1 MDSIVYV
8 SRNKKAG
15 FSIQKVF
22 NTIINSPNNLNHILY
37 EVPCFRAN
45 LKSILRN
52 LKFVFSK
59 RDKNK
64 IYHIT
69 GDIHYCILALIGCK
83 TVLTVHDLV
92 LLEKETNKLKKTIYF
107 TFWYYLPIK
116 LATKVVCISHKT
128 KAEILKRINKL
139 DIEVITNPVGVN
151 FRENKK
157 EFNSNEPRILH
168 IGTGWNKNLSNVI
181 RAVKGV
187 SCHLRVIGNVD
198 NSDLLLLKEN
208 KINYSCGVN
217 LSDNEILE
225 EYKKADI
232 ISFPS
237 FFEGFGM
244 PIIEGQTIGRAVLT
258 SNISPMKE
266 IGNDSAQLVNPESVE
281 SIKLGFLE
289 LINNKEYRE
298 SLISKGLDNVKK
310 YSLEKVVTQYK
321 NIYNQISR

>member
-1 MDSIVYV
+1 MNKLTYF

-15 FSIQKVF
+15 FSIQKIFNGIIF
-22 NTIINSPNNLNHILY
+22 NTNNLDCNY
-37 EVPCFRAN
+37 FEVPYYSASI
-45 LKSILRN
+45 KSVFKNIY
-52 LKFVFSK
+52 FVF
-59 RDKNK
+59 KNRNRSFVN
-64 IYHIT
+64 HIT

-92 LLEKETNKLKKTIYF
+92 LLEKETNKLKKTVYF
-107 TFWYYLPIK
+107 IFWYYLPIK

-139 DIEVITNPVGVN
+139 DIEVITNPVGGN
-151 FRENKK
+151 FIENKK

-181 RAVKGV
+181 KAVKGL
-187 SCHLRVIGNVD
+187 SCHLRVIGNVN

-208 KINYSCGVN
+208 KINYSCSVN

-237 FFEGFGM
+237 FYEGFGM
-244 PIIEGQTIGRAVLT
+244 PIIEGQAIGRVVLT

-266 IGNDSAQLVNPESVE
+266 IGNDSVKLVNPESVE

-289 LINNKEYRE
+289 LINNKKYRE
-298 SLISKGLDNVKK
+298 SLISKGLNNVKK
-310 YSLEKVVTQYK
+310 HSLEKVVRQYN
-321 NIYNQISR
+321 NIYNQINR